1 MKTLTHGW
9 TLATCGAALGG
20 ALLMTPATAQELSAL
35 SLHDGIWQVSAEPVS
50 GPCDKRLDF
59 RLAVE
64 DGQISYGG
72 LWPVNATGTVSALGR
87 IDIRVERGGDTLSAR
102 GMVRGDVAT
111 GKWQSAEKNCSGS
124 FVARRA

>member
-9 TLATCGAALGG
+9 KSATCGAALWG
-20 ALLMTPATAQELSAL
+20 ALLMPPAMAQQATEL
-35 SLHDGIWQVSAEPVS
+35 SLHDGLWDVSAEPVS

-64 DGQISYGG
+64 GGQIRYGG
-72 LWPVNATGTVSALGR
+72 LWPVDATGTVSALGR
-87 IDIRVERGGDTLSAR
+87 IEIRVVRGEDTLSAR
-102 GMVRGDVAT
+102 GVVRGDVAT

>member
-1 MKTLTHGW
+1 MKTLDHGW
-9 TLATCGAALGG
+9 RRATCGAALWGM
-20 ALLMTPATAQELSAL
+20 LLAAPATAQELSAL
-35 SLHDGIWQVSAEPVS
+35 SLHDGIWQVLAEPVS
-50 GPCDKRLDF
+50 GPCDTRLEF

>member
-1 MKTLTHGW
+1 MKTLDHGW
-9 TLATCGAALGG
+9 NLATCGAALWW
-20 ALLMTPATAQELSAL
+20 ALLAVPATAQEL

-64 DGQISYGG
+64 DGEISYGG
-72 LWPVNATGTVSALGR
+72 LWPVNATGSVSPLGR
-87 IDIRVERGGDTLSAR
+87 IEIRVVRGSDTLSAR
-102 GMVRGDVAT
+102 GVVRGDVAT

>member
-9 TLATCGAALGG
+9 QLATCGAALWG
-20 ALLMTPATAQELSAL
+20 ALLVVPAAAQEL
-35 SLHDGIWQVSAEPVS
+35 SLHDGIWEVSAEPVS

-72 LWPVNATGTVSALGR
+72 LWPVDATGTVSALGR
-87 IDIRVERGGDTLSAR
+87 IDIRVVRGGDTLSAR
-102 GMVRGDVAT
+102 GMVRGNVAI

>member
-9 TLATCGAALGG
+9 QLATCGAALWG
-20 ALLMTPATAQELSAL
+20 ALLVVPAAAQKL
-35 SLHDGIWQVSAEPVS
+35 SLHDGIWEVSAEPVS

-72 LWPVNATGTVSALGR
+72 LWPVDATGTVSALGR
-87 IDIRVERGGDTLSAR
+87 IDIRVVRGGDTLSAR
-102 GMVRGDVAT
+102 GMVRGNVAI

>member
-1 MKTLTHGW
+1 MKTLDHGW
-9 TLATCGAALGG
+9 RCATCGAALWGM
-20 ALLMTPATAQELSAL
+20 LLAVPATAQQVTEL
-35 SLHDGIWQVSAEPVS
+35 SLHDGIWEVSAEPVS
-50 GPCDKRLDF
+50 GPCDTRLEF

-87 IDIRVERGGDTLSAR
+87 IEIRVVRGEDTLSAR

>member
-9 TLATCGAALGG
+9 QLATCGAALWG
-20 ALLMTPATAQELSAL
+20 ALLMVPAAAQEL
-35 SLHDGIWQVSAEPVS
+35 SLHDGIWEVSAEPLS

-72 LWPVNATGTVSALGR
+72 LWPVDATGTVSALGR
-87 IDIRVERGGDTLSAR
+87 IDIRVVRGGNTLSAR
-102 GMVRGDVAT
+102 GVVRGDVAT
-111 GKWQSAEKNCSGS
+111 GKWQSAERNCSGS

>member
-1 MKTLTHGW
+1 MKTLDHGW
-9 TLATCGAALGG
+9 KLATCGAALWG
-20 ALLMTPATAQELSAL
+20 ALLAVPATAQEL

-72 LWPVNATGTVSALGR
+72 MWPVNATGTVSALGR
-87 IDIRVERGGDTLSAR
+87 IEIRVVRGSDTLSAR
-102 GMVRGDVAT
+102 GVVRGDVAT